1 MVRGCPSVSAR
12 TGQAD
17 RVVCQWMAV
26 SAPGVVM
33 CSQGHMLLSAA
44 AAAAATATA
53 TATTNVAA
61 VASVTNAAAT
71 ISCITSTA
79 STAIANVTATAA
91 AAATARITATAV
103 AATLPIVAVYTFL
116 AANTASKSS
125 VVGAVAERAVR
136 LSLALSCVFTTS

>member
-1 MVRGCPSVSAR
+1 MVCGCPSVSAR

-71 ISCITSTA
+71 ISCIP

-91 AAATARITATAV
+91 AAATARITTTAV

-116 AANTASKSS
+116 AANTATKSS
-125 VVGAVAERAVR
+125 VAGAVVERAVR
-136 LSLALSCVFTTS
+136 LSLVLSCVCTTS